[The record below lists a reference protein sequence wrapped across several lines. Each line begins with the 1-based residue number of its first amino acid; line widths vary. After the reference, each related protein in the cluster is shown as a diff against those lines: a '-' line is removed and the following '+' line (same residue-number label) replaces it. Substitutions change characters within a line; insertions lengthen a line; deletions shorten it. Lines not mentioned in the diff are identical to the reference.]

1 MKVIVKVVP
10 RSSKTEISEWLGEAL
25 KLHVQEPFEKGKVN
39 QSIRSLLS
47 NTLNLPIEKIQ
58 ITSGVSS
65 MYKTIQLQGLNK
77 IEMREK
83 LV

>member
-1 MKVIVKVVP
+1 M
-10 RSSKTEISEWLGEAL
+10 
-25 KLHVQEPFEKGKVN
+25 N

-47 NTLNLPIEKIQ
+47 NTLNLPIEKVQ